1 MKRLIILFLLSL
13 SCFAHG
19 QDATAT
25 LSYYMRDQ
33 DGTYVT
39 ARDNISASNNSSGGP
54 WCGQNTDFNVY
65 RGYLEFP
72 IPALGSV
79 TSCYLYVY
87 GKTDN
92 STTNFDIALFTGSWS
107 SMATSEWDQ
116 FDGWTSGS
124 AHTGTNLTDG
134 WNTSNFTVGW
144 NIIELNA
151 DGRAAILAAA
161 ETTIKIAMISGEDV
175 NRSEPTDDEYVAF
188 ESIAVSG
195 KEPFLRINESAVY
208 TGTVAGVDNP
218 ANVSGVGKANVK
230 NVSGVE

>member
-1 MKRLIILFLLSL
+1 MP
-13 SCFAHG
+13 CFAWG

-33 DGTYVT
+33 DATYTT
-39 ARDNISASNNSSGGP
+39 ARDNISASNNSSSGP
-54 WCGQNTDFNVY
+54 WAGQNTDFNVY

-92 STTNFDIALFTGSWS
+92 STTDFNIALFTGSWS

-151 DGRAAILAAA
+151 NGRAAILAAA

-175 NRSEPTDDEYVAF
+175 SRSEPSGDEYVAF
-188 ESIAVSG
+188 EAIAASG
-195 KEPFLRINESAVY
+195 KEPFLRINGAATY
-208 TGTVAGVDNP
+208 TGTACGLDNP
-218 ANVSGVGKANVK
+218 ANVCGVAKANLA
-230 NVSGVE
+230 NFIDVE

>member
-1 MKRLIILFLLSL
+1 MKKLLLLLLLLPRISW
-13 SCFAHG
+13 G

-33 DGTYVT
+33 DATYVT
-39 ARDNISASNNSSGGP
+39 ARDNISASNNSSSGP
-54 WCGQNTDFNVY
+54 WAGQNTDFNVY

-92 STTNFDIALFTGSWS
+92 STTDFDIALFAGSWS

-116 FDGWTSGS
+116 FDGWTAGS

-151 DGRAAILAAA
+151 AGRTAILGAA

-175 NRSEPTDDEYVAF
+175 SRSEPTGDEYVSF
-188 ESIAVSG
+188 ESISESG
-195 KEPFLRINESAVY
+195 KEPFLRINGASTYA
-208 TGTVAGVDNP
+208 GTAFGVDAP
-218 ANVSGVGKANVK
+218 ANVCGVAKANLK
-230 NVSGVE
+230 NFIGVE